1 MTDSTPPQQPSTGGA
16 PVSWSTPPPQPPG
29 KAGGF
34 DFREFLSFRYLI
46 TPPLMTVIYVIG
58 AVLITLASLAT
69 LATREGGGVVVG
81 LLIFVF
87 GNLYWRVILEFVMV
101 LFRMN
106 DSLQSI
112 EKRGR
117 GM

>member
-1 MTDSTPPQQPSTGGA
+1 MTESTPPQQPNTGGA
-16 PVSWSTPPPQPPG
+16 PVSWSTPPPKPPG
-29 KAGGF
+29 QTGGF
-34 DFREFLSFRYLI
+34 NFGEFLSFRYLI

-58 AVLITLASLAT
+58 AVLITLGSVAT
-69 LATREGGGVVVG
+69 LAVRGGGGVVVG

-112 EKRGR
+112 DKRGR

>member
-1 MTDSTPPQQPSTGGA
+1 MDPQLPTPQPHQQVPWA
-16 PVSWSTPPPQPPG
+16 PPPTSRS
-29 KAGGF
+29 GGF
-34 DFREFLSFRYLI
+34 DFNDFITFRYLI
-46 TPPLMTVIYVIG
+46 TPTLITVVYIIG
-58 AVLITLASLAT
+58 AVLITIVALGAT
-69 LATREGGGVVVG
+69 VSGGTAGLLVG
-81 LLIFVF
+81 LLILIF

-112 EKRGR
+112 DRRGR

>member
-1 MTDSTPPQQPSTGGA
+1 MTESTPPQQPGTGT
-16 PVSWSTPPPQPPG
+16 PPSSWSAPAPQPPV
-29 KAGGF
+29 KGGF
-34 DFREFLSFRYLI
+34 NFNDFLSFRYLI

-58 AVLITLASLAT
+58 AVLITLGSLAA
-69 LATREGGGVVVG
+69 LASGGGGVLSG
-81 LLIFVF
+81 LLVFVF

-106 DSLQSI
+106 DSLKSI
-112 EKRGR
+112 DKRGR